1 MLKTL
6 LLEQL
11 KRPSRSSSLTIN
23 LTNQVPLLGLSV
35 WYMNC
40 TETPRNTGKSQE
52 SKIKYLTNARA
63 QKNQLK
69 SWKTSFIVNIATVPT
84 LMDKKQGE
92 KCILPV
98 GSNKAWTSMSSGKP
112 TKLSSSQNL
121 TTWSSEAVWV
131 LTLVHDVLNRD
142 LYQGAEEEKR
152 T

>member
-1 MLKTL
+1 MWVCSTSVVLPISPHLNLSFLYFRLPNLMLLLWGLSYRIQTLRIILSCVSLLFFPPQNTIRMLKTL

-40 TETPRNTGKSQE
+40 TETPCNSGKSQE

-69 SWKTSFIVNIATVPT
+69 KLKNFIHCQHSYCTHT
-84 LMDKKQGE
+84 DG
-92 KCILPV
+92 
-98 GSNKAWTSMSSGKP
+98 
-112 TKLSSSQNL
+112 
-121 TTWSSEAVWV
+121 
-131 LTLVHDVLNRD
+131 
-142 LYQGAEEEKR
+142 
-152 T
+152 